1 MSSTR
6 DNPIQYDKYVQM
18 LKDGMSRKE
27 LITFIATER
36 GVQVD
41 SAAVYYTVAR
51 KKAKAAQPETNV
63 PESDRIM
70 IASEAT
76 KCTPPQCRE
85 IATWRLGLND
95 DQLTLLAKQ
104 FGGYVKSADVVKA
117 YHLINSDASK
127 THEVAF

>member
-36 GVQVD
+36 GVQVE

-51 KKAKAAQPETNV
+51 KKAKAARPVN
-63 PESDRIM
+63 ESDRIM

-85 IATWRLGLND
+85 IATWRLGLD
-95 DQLTLLAKQ
+95 DSKLTLLAKQ
-104 FGGYVKSADVVKA
+104 FGEYIKPDDVIKA
-117 YHLINSDASK
+117 YHLIKGDASK
-127 THEVAF
+127 THEVAI